1 MRTEPAGM
9 PSAPDVGSLPPDAAD
24 VGSLPPDVGSLPL
37 PPGAA
42 DVYQDLLR
50 VAPVA
55 QREFLSTVAPQA
67 GPALAGLVSIGA
79 VHRDAAGVLHVRPPR
94 SALESWA
101 AQREMEAARARAA
114 AEALSGLYTAVHGT
128 GAAFVE
134 VIEGKHA
141 VRELFRQLQ
150 AGARTEVRGL
160 ERGPYLRD
168 TARVPEEVQY
178 DALRRGLRYRC
189 VYEGEL
195 LHDEAMLAAVRDAVA
210 AGEQARVF
218 PELPLKMMLTDA
230 DSGLVVLPRG
240 DDADAMLVHRSR
252 LLDGLSELFEVFWRL
267 GAPIHATTDA
277 AQPDAEPTAATQRL
291 LALLTAGLTDEA
303 IARDLG
309 VSNRTVHRRVSR
321 LQELLGARSR
331 FQLGVQASRRG
342 WL

>member
-1 MRTEPAGM
+1 MRTDPLVVAPAL
-9 PSAPDVGSLPPDAAD
+9 DVESLPVTPDAAD
-24 VGSLPPDVGSLPL
+24 V
-37 PPGAA
+37 
-42 DVYQDLLR
+42 YRDLLR

-55 QREFLSTVAPQA
+55 QRDFLSAASPQA
-67 GPALAGLVSIGA
+67 ARVLAGLLSSGA
-79 VHRDAAGVLHVRPPR
+79 VHRDTAGVLHVRPPR
-94 SALESWA
+94 TALENWA
-101 AQREMEAARARAA
+101 AQREMEATRARAA
-114 AEALSGLYTAVHGT
+114 AETLSGLYTAVHGT

-134 VIEGKHA
+134 VIEGKGT

-195 LHDEAMLAAVRDAVA
+195 LHDEAMLAAVRSAVA

-218 PELPLKMMLTDA
+218 PELPLKMMLVDA
-230 DSGLVVLPRG
+230 DRGLVILPRAGG

-267 GAPIHATTDA
+267 GAPIHATADT

-291 LALLTAGLTDEA
+291 LALLTAGLTDDA

-309 VSNRTVHRRVSR
+309 ISNRTVHRRVSR

-331 FQLGVQASRRG
+331 FQLGVQATRRG

>member
-1 MRTEPAGM
+1 MRTEPSGVA
-9 PSAPDVGSLPPDAAD
+9 SALELASIPLTPDAAD
-24 VGSLPPDVGSLPL
+24 V
-37 PPGAA
+37 
-42 DVYQDLLR
+42 YRDLLR
-50 VAPVA
+50 MAPVA
-55 QREFLSTVAPQA
+55 QREFLSTASPRDA
-67 GPALAGLVSIGA
+67 RALAGLLTSGA
-79 VHRDAAGVLHVRPPR
+79 VHRDTAGVLHVRPPR

-101 AQREMEAARARAA
+101 AQREMEAAQARAV
-114 AEALSGLYTAVHGT
+114 AETLSGLYTAVHGT

-134 VIEGKHA
+134 VIEGKDA

-150 AGARTEVRGL
+150 AGAGTEVRGL

-168 TARVPEEVQY
+168 TTRVPEEVQY

-195 LHDEAMLAAVRDAVA
+195 LHDEAMLAAVRAAVG

-218 PELPLKMMLTDA
+218 PELPLKMMLA
-230 DSGLVVLPRG
+230 DNDRGLIILPRASG

-267 GAPIHATTDA
+267 GAPIHATTDT
-277 AQPDAEPTAATQRL
+277 AQPDAEPTATTQRL

-309 VSNRTVHRRVSR
+309 ISNRTVHRRVSR

-331 FQLGVQASRRG
+331 FQLGVQATRRG

>member
-1 MRTEPAGM
+1 MRTDPFVVA
-9 PSAPDVGSLPPDAAD
+9 SDLDVESLPLPPDAAD
-24 VGSLPPDVGSLPL
+24 V
-37 PPGAA
+37 
-42 DVYQDLLR
+42 YRDLLR

-55 QREFLSTVAPQA
+55 QPEFLATASPQA
-67 GPALAGLVSIGA
+67 ARALAGLLSSGA
-79 VHRDAAGVLHVRPPR
+79 VHRDTAGVLHVRPPR
-94 SALESWA
+94 TALENWA

-114 AEALSGLYTAVHGT
+114 AETLSGLYSAVHGT

-134 VIEGKHA
+134 VVEGKHA
-141 VRELFRQLQ
+141 ARELFRQLQ

-168 TARVPEEVQY
+168 TTRVPEEVQY
-178 DALRRGLRYRC
+178 DGLRRGLRYRC

-195 LHDEAMLAAVRDAVA
+195 LHDEAMLAAVRAAVA

-218 PELPLKMMLTDA
+218 PELPLKMMLTDS
-230 DSGLVVLPRG
+230 DRGLVILPRG
-240 DDADAMLVHRSR
+240 SGEDTDALLVHRSR

>member
-1 MRTEPAGM
+1 MRTDPLVVAPAL
-9 PSAPDVGSLPPDAAD
+9 DVESLPVTPDAAD
-24 VGSLPPDVGSLPL
+24 V
-37 PPGAA
+37 
-42 DVYQDLLR
+42 YRDLLR

-55 QREFLSTVAPQA
+55 QRDFLSAASPQA
-67 GPALAGLVSIGA
+67 ARVLAGLLSSGA

-94 SALESWA
+94 TALENWA
-101 AQREMEAARARAA
+101 AQREMEATRARAA
-114 AEALSGLYTAVHGT
+114 AETLSGLYTAVHGT

-134 VIEGKHA
+134 VIEGKGA

-195 LHDEAMLAAVRDAVA
+195 LHDEAMLAAVRSAVA

-218 PELPLKMMLTDA
+218 PELPLKMMLVDA
-230 DSGLVVLPRG
+230 DRGLVILPRAGG

-267 GAPIHATTDA
+267 GAPIHATADT

-291 LALLTAGLTDEA
+291 LALLTAGLTDDA

-309 VSNRTVHRRVSR
+309 ISNRTVHRRVSR

-331 FQLGVQASRRG
+331 FQLGVQATRRG

>member
-1 MRTEPAGM
+1 MRTEPSGVA
-9 PSAPDVGSLPPDAAD
+9 SALE
-24 VGSLPPDVGSLPL
+24 LGSLPL
-37 PPGAA
+37 TPDVA
-42 DVYQDLLR
+42 DVYRDLLKT
-50 VAPVA
+50 APVA
-55 QREFLSTVAPQA
+55 QREFLSTASPQVAR
-67 GPALAGLVSIGA
+67 ALAGLLTSGA
-79 VHRDAAGVLHVRPPR
+79 VHRDTAGVLHVRPPR

-101 AQREMEAARARAA
+101 AQREMEAARARAT
-114 AEALSGLYTAVHGT
+114 AETLSGLYTAVHGT

-141 VRELFRQLQ
+141 ARELFRQLQ
-150 AGARTEVRGL
+150 TGARTEVRGL

-178 DALRRGLRYRC
+178 DALSRGLRYRC

-195 LHDEAMLAAVRDAVA
+195 LHDEAMLAAVRSAVA

-230 DSGLVVLPRG
+230 DRGLIILPRAGG
-240 DDADAMLVHRSR
+240 DDADAMLVYGSR

-267 GAPIHATTDA
+267 GAPIHATADTA
-277 AQPDAEPTAATQRL
+277 EPDAEPTAATQRL

-309 VSNRTVHRRVSR
+309 ISNRTVHRRVSR

>member
-1 MRTEPAGM
+1 MRTDPLVVAPAL
-9 PSAPDVGSLPPDAAD
+9 DVESLPVTPDAAD
-24 VGSLPPDVGSLPL
+24 V
-37 PPGAA
+37 
-42 DVYQDLLR
+42 YRDLLR

-55 QREFLSTVAPQA
+55 QRDFLSAASPQA
-67 GPALAGLVSIGA
+67 ARVLAGLLSSGA
-79 VHRDAAGVLHVRPPR
+79 VHRDTAGVLHVRPPR
-94 SALESWA
+94 TALENWA
-101 AQREMEAARARAA
+101 AQREMEATRARAA
-114 AEALSGLYTAVHGT
+114 AETLSGLYTAVHGT

-134 VIEGKHA
+134 VIEGKGA

-195 LHDEAMLAAVRDAVA
+195 LHDEAMLAAVRSAVA

-218 PELPLKMMLTDA
+218 PELPLKMMLVDA
-230 DSGLVVLPRG
+230 DRGLVILPRAGG

-267 GAPIHATTDA
+267 GAPIHATADT

-291 LALLTAGLTDEA
+291 LALLTAGLTDDA

-309 VSNRTVHRRVSR
+309 ISNRTVHRRVSR

-331 FQLGVQASRRG
+331 FQLGVQATRRG

>member
-1 MRTEPAGM
+1 MPTEPPGVAS
-9 PSAPDVGSLPPDAAD
+9 SALDMG
-24 VGSLPPDVGSLPL
+24 PL
-37 PPGAA
+37 PITSDIA
-42 DVYQDLLR
+42 DVYRDLLR
-50 VAPVA
+50 VAPVP
-55 QREFLSTVAPQA
+55 QREFLSTASPGA
-67 GPALAGLVSIGA
+67 ARALAGLLSSGA
-79 VHRDAAGVLHVRPPR
+79 VHRDTAGVLHLRPPR
-94 SALESWA
+94 TALESWA
-101 AQREMEAARARAA
+101 TQREMEAARARAA
-114 AEALSGLYTAVHGT
+114 AEALSGLYSAVHGT

-134 VIEGKHA
+134 VVEGKHA
-141 VRELFRQLQ
+141 ARDLFRQLQ

-178 DALRRGLRYRC
+178 DGLRRGLRYRC

-195 LHDEAMLAAVRDAVA
+195 LHDEAMLAAVRAAVA

-218 PELPLKMMLTDA
+218 PELPLKMMLTDR
-230 DSGLVVLPRG
+230 DRGIVILPRG
-240 DDADAMLVHRSR
+240 SGEDTDALLVHRSR

-267 GAPIHATTDA
+267 GAPIHASTDA
-277 AQPDAEPTAATQRL
+277 AEPDAEPTAATQRL

>member
-1 MRTEPAGM
+1 M
-9 PSAPDVGSLPPDAAD
+9 PTDPSGVPP
-24 VGSLPPDVGSLPL
+24 VPELGSLPL
-37 PPGAA
+37 ASDVA
-42 DVYQDLLR
+42 DVYRELLT

-55 QREFLSTVAPQA
+55 QREFLSTAPPQA
-67 GPALAGLVSIGA
+67 TRALAGLVKSGA

-94 SALESWA
+94 TALESWA
-101 AQREMEAARARAA
+101 AQREMEAARARAT
-114 AEALSGLYTAVHGT
+114 AETLSGLYTAVHGT

-134 VIEGKHA
+134 VIEGKQA
-141 VRELFRQLQ
+141 ARELFRQLQ
-150 AGARTEVRGL
+150 AGARTQVRGL

-168 TARVPEEVQY
+168 TTRVPEEVQY

-195 LHDEAMLAAVRDAVA
+195 LHDEAMLAAVRAAVA

-230 DSGLVVLPRG
+230 DRGLIILPRGSG
-240 DDADAMLVHRSR
+240 DDADAVLVHRSR

-267 GAPIHATTDA
+267 GAPIHATADA
-277 AQPDAEPTAATQRL
+277 AQPDDEPSAETQRL
-291 LALLTAGLTDEA
+291 LALLTAGLTDES

-309 VSNRTVHRRVSR
+309 ISKRTVHRRVSR

>member
-1 MRTEPAGM
+1 MRTEPSGVA
-9 PSAPDVGSLPPDAAD
+9 SAPELGPLPLTPDAAD
-24 VGSLPPDVGSLPL
+24 VYG
-37 PPGAA
+37 
-42 DVYQDLLR
+42 DLLKS
-50 VAPVA
+50 APIA
-55 QREFLSTVAPQA
+55 QREFLSTAAPQA
-67 GPALAGLVSIGA
+67 ARALAGLLNSGA
-79 VHRDAAGVLHVRPPR
+79 VHRDPAGVLHVRPPR
-94 SALESWA
+94 AALESWA
-101 AQREMEAARARAA
+101 AQREMEAAQARAA
-114 AEALSGLYTAVHGT
+114 AETLSGLYTAVHGT

-134 VIEGKHA
+134 VIAGKHA
-141 VRELFRQLQ
+141 AREVFRQLQ
-150 AGARTEVRGL
+150 AGAHTEVRGL

-195 LHDEAMLAAVRDAVA
+195 LHDEAMLVAVRAAVG

-230 DSGLVVLPRG
+230 DRGLVILPRAGG
-240 DDADAMLVHRSR
+240 DDADAMVVYPSR
-252 LLDGLSELFEVFWRL
+252 LLDGLSELFWRL
-267 GAPIHATTDA
+267 GAPIHATTDTA
-277 AQPDAEPTAATQRL
+277 EPDAEPTAATQRL

-309 VSNRTVHRRVSR
+309 ISNRTVHRRVSR

-331 FQLGVQASRRG
+331 FQLGVQATRRG

>member
-1 MRTEPAGM
+1 MRTDPFVVA
-9 PSAPDVGSLPPDAAD
+9 SDLDVESLPLTPDAAD
-24 VGSLPPDVGSLPL
+24 V
-37 PPGAA
+37 
-42 DVYQDLLR
+42 YRELLR
-50 VAPVA
+50 MAPVP
-55 QREFLSTVAPQA
+55 QPEFLATASPQA
-67 GPALAGLVSIGA
+67 ARALVGLLSSGA
-79 VHRDAAGVLHVRPPR
+79 VHRDTAGVLHVRPPR
-94 SALESWA
+94 TALENWA

-114 AEALSGLYTAVHGT
+114 AETLSGLYRAVHGT

-134 VIEGKHA
+134 VIEGKSA
-141 VRELFRQLQ
+141 VRDLFRQLQ
-150 AGARTEVRGL
+150 AGARAEVRGL

-195 LHDEAMLAAVRDAVA
+195 LHDEAMLAAVRAAVA

-218 PELPLKMMLTDA
+218 PELPLKMMLVDA
-230 DSGLVVLPRG
+230 DRGLVILPRASG

-267 GAPIHATTDA
+267 GAPIHATADT

-309 VSNRTVHRRVSR
+309 ISNRTVHRRVSR

-331 FQLGVQASRRG
+331 FQLGVQATRRG

>member
-1 MRTEPAGM
+1 MRTDPLVVAPAL
-9 PSAPDVGSLPPDAAD
+9 DVETLPVTPDAAD
-24 VGSLPPDVGSLPL
+24 V
-37 PPGAA
+37 
-42 DVYQDLLR
+42 YRDLLR

-55 QREFLSTVAPQA
+55 QRDFLSAASPQA
-67 GPALAGLVSIGA
+67 ARVLAGLLSSGA
-79 VHRDAAGVLHVRPPR
+79 VHRDTAGVLHVRPPR
-94 SALESWA
+94 TALENWA
-101 AQREMEAARARAA
+101 AQREMEATRARAA
-114 AEALSGLYTAVHGT
+114 AETLSGLYTAVHGT

-134 VIEGKHA
+134 VIEGKGA

-195 LHDEAMLAAVRDAVA
+195 LHDEAMLAAVRSAVA

-218 PELPLKMMLTDA
+218 PELPLKMMLVDA
-230 DSGLVVLPRG
+230 DRGLVILPRAGG

-267 GAPIHATTDA
+267 GAPIHATADT

-291 LALLTAGLTDEA
+291 LALLTAGLTDDA

-309 VSNRTVHRRVSR
+309 ISNRTVHRRVSR

-331 FQLGVQASRRG
+331 FQLGVQATRRG

>member
-1 MRTEPAGM
+1 MRTDPLVVAPAL
-9 PSAPDVGSLPPDAAD
+9 DVESLPVTPDAAD
-24 VGSLPPDVGSLPL
+24 V
-37 PPGAA
+37 
-42 DVYQDLLR
+42 YRDLLR

-55 QREFLSTVAPQA
+55 QREFLSAASPQA
-67 GPALAGLVSIGA
+67 ARVLAGLLSSGA
-79 VHRDAAGVLHVRPPR
+79 VHRDTAGVLHVRPPR
-94 SALESWA
+94 TALENWA
-101 AQREMEAARARAA
+101 AQREMEATRARAA
-114 AEALSGLYTAVHGT
+114 AETLSGLYTAVHGT

-134 VIEGKHA
+134 VIEGKGA

-195 LHDEAMLAAVRDAVA
+195 LHDEAMLAAVRSAVA

-218 PELPLKMMLTDA
+218 PELPLKMMLVDA
-230 DSGLVVLPRG
+230 DRGLVILPRAGG

-267 GAPIHATTDA
+267 GAPIHATADT

-291 LALLTAGLTDEA
+291 LALLTAGLTDDA

-309 VSNRTVHRRVSR
+309 ISNRTVHRRVSR

-331 FQLGVQASRRG
+331 FQLGVQATRRG

>member
-1 MRTEPAGM
+1 MRTDPLVVAPAL
-9 PSAPDVGSLPPDAAD
+9 DVESLPVTPDAAD
-24 VGSLPPDVGSLPL
+24 V
-37 PPGAA
+37 
-42 DVYQDLLR
+42 YRDLLR

-55 QREFLSTVAPQA
+55 QREFLSAASPQA
-67 GPALAGLVSIGA
+67 ARVLAGLLSSGA
-79 VHRDAAGVLHVRPPR
+79 VHRDTAGVLHVRPPR
-94 SALESWA
+94 TALENWA
-101 AQREMEAARARAA
+101 AQREMEATRARAA
-114 AEALSGLYTAVHGT
+114 AETLSGLYTAVHGT

-134 VIEGKHA
+134 VIEGKGA

-195 LHDEAMLAAVRDAVA
+195 LHDEAMLAAVRSAVA
-210 AGEQARVF
+210 AGEQTRVF
-218 PELPLKMMLTDA
+218 PELPLKMMLVDA
-230 DSGLVVLPRG
+230 DRGLVILPRTGG

-267 GAPIHATTDA
+267 GAPIHATADT

-291 LALLTAGLTDEA
+291 LALLTAGLTDDA

-309 VSNRTVHRRVSR
+309 ISNRTVHRRVSR

-331 FQLGVQASRRG
+331 FQLGVQATRRG

>member
-1 MRTEPAGM
+1 MPTEPPGAA
-9 PSAPDVGSLPPDAAD
+9 SALDVGSLPITSD
-24 VGSLPPDVGSLPL
+24 V
-37 PPGAA
+37 A
-42 DVYQDLLR
+42 DVYRDLLR
-50 VAPVA
+50 VAPLP
-55 QREFLSTVAPQA
+55 QREFLSTASRPA
-67 GPALAGLVSIGA
+67 ARALAALLSSGV

-94 SALESWA
+94 TALENWA

-114 AEALSGLYTAVHGT
+114 AETLSGLYSAVHGT

-134 VIEGKHA
+134 VIEGKGA

-178 DALRRGLRYRC
+178 DGLRRGLRYRC

-195 LHDEAMLAAVRDAVA
+195 LHDEAMLAAVRAAVA

-218 PELPLKMMLTDA
+218 PELPLKMMLVDA
-230 DSGLVVLPRG
+230 DRGLVVLPRASG

-267 GAPIHATTDA
+267 GAPIHATA
-277 AQPDAEPTAATQRL
+277 ATAHPDAEPTAATQRL

-309 VSNRTVHRRVSR
+309 ISNRTVHRRVSR

-331 FQLGVQASRRG
+331 FQLGVQATRRG